1 MKIKEYKTVVT
12 QITDI
17 SKYPIRKDGRHI
29 DIIVLATPAGRFS
42 NYESFW
48 NKCRIDVEKMSPED
62 VFQITYTEHVAK
74 NGVVFKN
81 FITVVRI

>member
-1 MKIKEYKTVVT
+1 MKIKEYKTIVT

-17 SKYPIRKDGRHI
+17 SKYPISKDGRSI
-29 DIIVLATPAGRFS
+29 VIIVLTTPDGRFS

-48 NKCRIDVEKMSPED
+48 NKCRIDVEKMSSED
-62 VFQITYTEHVAK
+62 VFQIIYTEHVAK

-81 FITVVRI
+81 FTKVIRI

>member
-1 MKIKEYKTVVT
+1 MKIKEYKTIVT

-17 SKYPIRKDGRHI
+17 SKYSSYKNGRSN
-29 DIIVLATPAGRFS
+29 DIIILTTPDGRFS

-48 NKCRIDVEKMSPED
+48 NKCKIDVEKLTSED

-74 NGVVFKN
+74 NSVVFKN
-81 FITVVRI
+81 FTKVVRL